1 MENDIIRF
9 EKYVD
14 KDQDCW
20 TWKGGKDIKGY
31 GIFFYNKKTSFA
43 HRIALVLYKNITLT
57 KGLQVA
63 HSCNNKSCVN
73 PDHLRETTVKDNAK
87 DKIAHGTA
95 LLGERCHFA
104 KLNKDKVREIRSS
117 LKSCGDLAREYK
129 VSRQTIRSV
138 INNRSWTE
146 SVNTV

>member
-9 EKYVD
+9 EKYVS
-14 KDQDCW
+14 KQDCW
-20 TWKGGKDIKGY
+20 IWTGGKDIKGY

-57 KGLQVA
+57 NGLQVA

-73 PDHLRETTVKDNAK
+73 PDHLRETTIKDNAK

-95 LLGERCHFA
+95 LRGERCHFA
-104 KLNKDKVREIRSS
+104 KLNKEKVKEIRAS
-117 LKSCGDLAREYK
+117 LKSSKELATVYN
-129 VSRQTIRSV
+129 VSNQTIRS
-138 INNRSWTE
+138 IILNKSWLMQ
-146 SVNTV
+146 

>member
-9 EKYVD
+9 EKYVS
-14 KDQDCW
+14 KQDCW
-20 TWKGGKDIKGY
+20 TWTGGKDIKGY

-57 KGLQVA
+57 NGLQVA

-73 PDHLRETTVKDNAK
+73 PDHLRETTIKDNAK

-95 LLGERCHFA
+95 LRGERCHFA
-104 KLNKDKVREIRSS
+104 SLTNTKVREIRES
-117 LKSCGDLAREYK
+117 LKSSRELAKEYQ
-129 VSRQTIRSV
+129 VSNQTIRS
-138 INNRSWTE
+138 ILNNRSW
-146 SVNTV
+146 VGV